1 MHNRPET
8 RVGMDDVIGEQI
20 SHFYIIRQLGSG
32 GMGVVY
38 EAQDT
43 RLPRSV
49 AIKFL
54 KSTLSGNED
63 ALRRFKREA
72 RLASSLN
79 HPNICTIYDVDEA
92 AGHSFIAMELLHG
105 HSLKSRLAAG
115 PLPLEDAIT
124 ITKQVA
130 DALAAAHDQGIV
142 HRDIAPGNV
151 FITNSGLVKLLDFGL
166 AKHFS
171 KADGEGGTTDD
182 LTVTGAVAGTLPYMS
197 PERLT
202 EDVSADRRSDLYSL
216 GILLYQMAAGRR
228 PFDDIP
234 NSALV
239 AAIQSEPHIPLR
251 RVAPQ
256 LPVELE
262 RIVDKLLSKRPEDRY
277 QTASAL
283 RSDLDGL
290 SETAG
295 RGARITSP
303 ITKAVDVTPSS
314 SRRGRL
320 ALAAVAAV
328 AITLV
333 AWVAARTSDSPDEIT
348 QIPFRNLIDQTQFGG
363 VTITPDG
370 RALVYTGSAEA
381 GRPLMLLRLDQRTA
395 RALPGTEGGRSPFVA
410 PGGNRLAFVSSDVRL
425 RLLALDRVPSVD
437 SEGLSRFGRVFDRLL
452 ASAANLF
459 GSADTWRYGNGAW
472 INDTA
477 VVTDTWG
484 HGLTLGIP
492 GDRNER
498 TRLTNPD
505 TARGETRHI
514 APLVL
519 PGKGAVVF
527 TVSNRVGRGL
537 VTGPLAITSVVPG
550 DSSPSRHVLLG
561 VSGRRPIA
569 FVDGWLLYTSEGGK
583 AIMAV
588 RLDVAGKRIRGDPI
602 SVLDEEAGEL
612 ESALLADNGTLL
624 YVRRPTVGAA
634 TFVTA
639 TGAPRP
645 GITLPAGAF
654 MNPRLSPDGK
664 RFAIQVSSARGEDVW
679 IYDIASGTGT
689 PLTTTGRALQPTWTP
704 DGKRIVFLLS
714 REDGLAWQPVDGS
727 APAKKI
733 PGTDN
738 GLASTVAP
746 DGKTVVFHK
755 STPADGSIWSVPLDG
770 QGAQRKLIDDPFI
783 NDLPAISPD
792 GRWLAYG
799 SRTTGQ
805 RKIWVRPFLG
815 PGLPVQVSESEGTE
829 PAWSAK
835 GDFIYYRAL
844 GKFMAAAVKPSP
856 AEPTK
861 TLVIGT
867 RTPLFKDVS
876 DNTMPHR
883 DYDVA
888 PTGDGFLRI
897 TPPTPEVVVV
907 LKWVAKL
914 RKRLAREH

>member
-1 MHNRPET
+1 
-8 RVGMDDVIGEQI
+8 MDDVIGEQI

-92 AGHSFIAMELLHG
+92 VGHSFIAMELLQG
-105 HSLKSRLAAG
+105 HSLKARLAAG
-115 PLPLEDAIT
+115 PLPLDEVISIA
-124 ITKQVA
+124 KQVA

-171 KADGEGGTTDD
+171 IADGDGGTTDE
-182 LTVTGAVAGTLPYMS
+182 LTATGAVAGTLPYMS
-197 PERLT
+197 PERLS

-228 PFDDIP
+228 PFDDVPKSGLI
-234 NSALV
+234 
-239 AAIQSEPHIPLR
+239 AAIQSDPHIPLR

-256 LPVELE
+256 HPAELE

-303 ITKAVDVTPSS
+303 ISNAVDGTSSS

-328 AITLV
+328 AITVV
-333 AWVAARTSDSPDEIT
+333 AWVGARTSDSPDEIT

-395 RALPGTEGGRSPFVA
+395 RALPGTEGGRAPFVA
-410 PGGNRLAFVSSDVRL
+410 PDGNRLEFVTINERL
-425 RLLALDRVPSVD
+425 QTLAIDRDPSADKKGTRLGRFGGRLLSAVANQ
-437 SEGLSRFGRVFDRLL
+437 FG
-452 ASAANLF
+452 AARP
-459 GSADTWRYGNGAW
+459 WRYGNGAW
-472 INDTA
+472 INDTE
-477 VVTDTWG
+477 VVAALG
-484 HGLTLGIP
+484 APGLSRGIP
-492 GDRNER
+492 GDSNEL
-498 TRLTNPD
+498 TRLTSAD
-505 TARGETRHI
+505 TARGEIRHVG
-514 APLVL
+514 PLIL
-519 PGKGAVVF
+519 PGKRAVVF
-527 TVSNRVGRGL
+527 TVSSRVGRGL
-537 VTGPLAITSVVPG
+537 VTGPLAIASIDPGASSTSKHVV
-550 DSSPSRHVLLG
+550 LG
-561 VSGRRPIA
+561 VSGRRAIA
-569 FVDGWLLYTSEGGK
+569 FVDGWLLYTSESGK

-588 RLDVAGKRIRGDPI
+588 RLDVEGKRVRGDPI
-602 SVLDEEAGEL
+602 SVLEEDAGEL
-612 ESALLADNGTLL
+612 ETASLADNGTLL
-624 YVRRPTVGAA
+624 YVRRPTIGAA
-634 TFVTA
+634 AFVTN

-645 GITLPAGAF
+645 EIGFPKGAF

-664 RFAIQVSSARGEDVW
+664 RFAVQVSSVRGEDIW

-689 PLTTTGRALQPTWTP
+689 PLTTTGRALQPTWSP
-704 DGKRIVFLLS
+704 DGSRIVFLLGKAA
-714 REDGLAWQPVDGS
+714 GLAWQPVDGS
-727 APAKKI
+727 AAAKEI
-733 PGTDN
+733 PGTEY
-738 GLASTVAP
+738 AFAAIVAP
-746 DGKTVVFHK
+746 DGKTVVFHRSSRK
-755 STPADGSIWSVPLDG
+755 GGTLWSAPLDG
-770 QGAQRKLIDDPFI
+770 QSAPHKLIDDPFV
-783 NDLPAISPD
+783 NEMPAISPD
-792 GRWLAYG
+792 GRWLAYT
-799 SRTTGQ
+799 SHTTGP
-805 RKIWVRPFLG
+805 RKIWVRPFRG
-815 PGLPVQVSESEGTE
+815 PGLPVQVSEAEGTE

-835 GDFIYYRAL
+835 GDLLYYRAM
-844 GKFMAAAVKPSP
+844 GQFTAAAVSPSP

-861 TLVIGT
+861 TLVIGA
-867 RTPLFKDVS
+867 RTPQFKDVS

-883 DYDVA
+883 NYDVSA
-888 PTGDGFLRI
+888 TGDGFLTI

-907 LKWVAKL
+907 LKWVETL
-914 RKRLAREH
+914 RDRLARER